1 MPPTAATAESA
12 APPPAKKPRV
22 EKEKSPKEKYQPAPP
37 VPIREIPI
45 KTNGAFERNADRG
58 APLIPRE
65 RWEDMPAWYIQG
77 QDRGPKVVCGDCYG
91 PLVEEKQDGRIYKDC
106 FFCEE
111 RPAAGEPILACRKC
125 KWSACQTCDG
135 TSRYVPRL
143 PELEDDSLFHGP
155 NSPAVLVPPAAR
167 TCAAAALGTVIV
179 CPGGN
184 YEFLCAHE
192 AFPVAAWLAS
202 HGIAAVVLRYRLL
215 PKYGLEEA
223 MDDLEAAVAH
233 VRKTRGGPVGAIGFS
248 AGSHLIASLCRRAG
262 ARGQAQPLDAQVLV
276 YPCLDPREWDDGAC
290 EDPTLMFFNRGD
302 ERYPP
307 RAQSLLT
314 GGEALK
320 GGAGFAAAPNSLLVG
335 STGDDTTPPKEHLDL
350 YAAACKREGKSF
362 HYIRRNLGGHGFCL
376 NEGGG
381 GGCVREGGKGWTSG
395 AVRWLRANGF
405 GPPTRKRRRE
415 LAAAAK
421 AAAAAGD
428 ASSQSSSPATAV
440 EL

>member
-248 AGSHLIASLCRRAG
+248 AGSHLIASLCRRARRQG
-262 ARGQAQPLDAQVLV
+262 SVARGQEGRRRARPDRGSPGARAVGSVHVRLREVHHVAKTQPAQKV
-276 YPCLDPREWDDGAC
+276 RGGDD
-290 EDPTLMFFNRGD
+290 RGVV
-302 ERYPP
+302 RVTVRCG
-307 RAQSLLT
+307 RA
-314 GGEALK
+314 
-320 GGAGFAAAPNSLLVG
+320 LLVA
-335 STGDDTTPPKEHLDL
+335 L
-350 YAAACKREGKSF
+350 
-362 HYIRRNLGGHGFCL
+362 LGG
-376 NEGGG
+376 
-381 GGCVREGGKGWTSG
+381 
-395 AVRWLRANGF
+395 
-405 GPPTRKRRRE
+405 
-415 LAAAAK
+415 
-421 AAAAAGD
+421 
-428 ASSQSSSPATAV
+428 
-440 EL
+440 